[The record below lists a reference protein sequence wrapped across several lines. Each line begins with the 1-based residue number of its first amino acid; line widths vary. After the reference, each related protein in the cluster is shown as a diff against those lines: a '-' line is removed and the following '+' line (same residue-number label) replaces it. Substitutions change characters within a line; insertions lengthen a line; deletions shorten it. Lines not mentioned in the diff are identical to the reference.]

1 MIECFA
7 VTHIWFWVIT
17 ALLILSEALGNTKL
31 VRANGVLSL
40 ILDLLEACLRFVRR
54 FLFKG

>member
-17 ALLILSEALGNTKL
+17 ALLILSEALGKTKL
-31 VRANGVLSL
+31 VKANGVLSL
-40 ILDLLEACLRFVRR
+40 ILDILEGVLRIIRR
-54 FLFKG
+54 FFLKR